1 MKKLRIVFMGTTNFG
16 VPALEKLVNS
26 KYEVVAVIAQPDRP
40 NKRGKKI
47 MALPLKTKAIELGL
61 KVLQPENIKDPEF
74 VKKLKSYKADV
85 FIVAAY
91 GQILSEAILFMPKYG
106 SLNIHG
112 SLLPKYRGAAPIQ
125 WAVINGEEKSGVT
138 IMQMDLGM
146 DTGNMLSKAE
156 LPITAETTF
165 ETLHNDL
172 SFLGSNLL
180 LKTLD
185 DLVLGKLNPVVQ
197 NEVEA
202 TYAPKIQKDT
212 GHISWALTS
221 HEILALING
230 TDPQPGAY
238 FIYDNEKIKCFKPE
252 IVPWFG
258 TETPGTLIRASGQDG
273 LWVKTGDDALNIR
286 EIQAPGK
293 KRMEAKVYL
302 RGNSLEMGMLLK

>member
-1 MKKLRIVFMGTTNFG
+1 MGTTNFG
-16 VPALEKLVNS
+16 VPTLEKLANS
-26 KYEVVAVIAQPDRP
+26 KHEVVAVIAQPDRP

-47 MALPLKTKAIELGL
+47 TALPLKAKAIELGL

-91 GQILSEAILFMPKYG
+91 GQILSAEILFMPKYG

-125 WAVINGEEKSGVT
+125 WAIINGEEKSGVT
-138 IMQMDLGM
+138 IMQMNLGM

-165 ETLHNDL
+165 DTLHSDL

-185 DLVLGKLNPVVQ
+185 DLILEKLDPVVQ
-197 NEVEA
+197 NEADA

-212 GHISWALTS
+212 GHILWDLTS

-238 FIYDNEKIKCFKPE
+238 FSYGNEKIKCFKPE
-252 IVPWFG
+252 IIPWVG
-258 TETPGTLIRASGQDG
+258 IEPPGTLIRASGQEG
-273 LWVKTGDDALNIR
+273 LLVKTGDNALSIR

-293 KRMEAKVYL
+293 KRMEAKVFL
-302 RGNSLEMGMLLK
+302 RGNALEIGTLLQ